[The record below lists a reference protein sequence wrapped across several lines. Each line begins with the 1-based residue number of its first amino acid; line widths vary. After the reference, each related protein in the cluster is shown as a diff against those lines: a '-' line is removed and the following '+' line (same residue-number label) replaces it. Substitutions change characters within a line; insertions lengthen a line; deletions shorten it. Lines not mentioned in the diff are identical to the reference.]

1 MRSDPASQQPLAVAV
16 HEVAPGLVVCWAR
29 GPALSL
35 ARLLWRPTTP
45 PSALEALAAA
55 GEIAW
60 LNTIKVVRISANN
73 VPELSFVMR

>member
-1 MRSDPASQQPLAVAV
+1 MAVQ
-16 HEVAPGLVVCWAR
+16 EVAPGLVVCWAR